1 MIVRL
6 PKAVTLAL
14 GALAFATFAPA
25 SVFAEPTPTE
35 DAEEEKTEEKAEE
48 KKICKRIAADAASR
62 RRTKVCR
69 TREEWKNFNRDQRR
83 RN

>member
-1 MIVRL
+1 MIARL
-6 PKAVTLAL
+6 PKAALVIALPILAVP
-14 GALAFATFAPA
+14 AFAQDEQPAP
-25 SVFAEPTPTE
+25 TQ
-35 DAEEEKTEEKAEE
+35 EEQVEEAEEKAEE

-83 RN
+83 RRN